1 MAKISFEK
9 ALSQLEQIVQEMEG
23 GDLPLEKA
31 LARFEEG
38 IALSRICSEK
48 LGEME
53 KRITQLVEDGDGKA
67 LEKPFEP
74 LAPAAEG

>member
-1 MAKISFEK
+1 MAKLSFEK
-9 ALSQLEQIVQEMEG
+9 ALAQLEQIVQEMEN

-53 KRITQLVEDGDGKA
+53 KRITQLVDEGGA
-67 LEKPFEP
+67 RLVEKPFDPLEP
-74 LAPAAEG
+74 GTGG